1 MIISIIFSII
11 SFSMMMFLAVIMN
24 KLIKTIKD
32 LAKEIQKQQEEQTQE
47 QERVEELVNP
57 KDLLVQVEL
66 SRELMNFL
74 KTIDE
79 KITSIGMVE
88 LSTKNSI
95 YAKFY
100 EIDMAMK
107 RLEDI
112 LLNNNN
118 DFNVNKFVNYL
129 NLGRDK
135 FLEQKKDKI
144 IVDNIIKKIS
154 EQKNEP
160 KNQN

>member
-1 MIISIIFSII
+1 MILSIILSII
-11 SFSMMMFLAVIMN
+11 SFSMTMFLTVIMN
-24 KLIKTIKD
+24 KLIKTIKYFD
-32 LAKEIQKQQEEQTQE
+32 KEIQKQEEKKTQE
-47 QERVEELVNP
+47 QEMVKELINP
-57 KDLLVQVEL
+57 KYSLMQIEL
-66 SRELMNFL
+66 SDELMNFL

-79 KITSIGMVE
+79 KLISIGGIE
-88 LSTKNSI
+88 LSTKNFMDS
-95 YAKFY
+95 KFY

-112 LLNNNN
+112 LSNKNN
-118 DFNVNKFVNYL
+118 DFNVEKFVNYL

-154 EQKNEP
+154 EQK
-160 KNQN
+160 K